1 MLSQAQQNKIVNML
15 QKEGFIIVKPWLP
28 NAVKVSSQLN
38 GKSFTCDIVSENT
51 DTGPVLYIDPLPLTC
66 EVNLYPFENK
76 SQYAKLTLLLS
87 KLNVLFNK

>member
-1 MLSQAQQNKIVNML
+1 MLSQAQQNKVVTVL
-15 QKEGFIIVKPWLP
+15 QKEGFIIVKSWLP
-28 NAVKVSSQLN
+28 NAIKISSQSN
-38 GKSFTCDIVSENT
+38 GKSFTCDIACENT

-87 KLNVLFNK
+87 KLNISFNK